1 MPLSE
6 SIMMVESFIETYGY
20 LAILVGTFLE
30 GETILV
36 LGGFAAHQG
45 YLALP
50 WVILAAFMGT
60 FCGDQIFFY
69 LGRNYGAK
77 ILARRPSWQIRAEK
91 AQKLLERFQTLLIFL
106 FRFLYGLRSITPVV
120 IGMSSVSKRRFFLIN
135 ALGAFVWAVA
145 VGSGGYLFGHALGV
159 LMGDL
164 KRYEIMILAVTSL
177 AGASVWALHFYR
189 RRKNKPSP

>member
-1 MPLSE
+1 
-6 SIMMVESFIETYGY
+6 MMVESFIETYGY